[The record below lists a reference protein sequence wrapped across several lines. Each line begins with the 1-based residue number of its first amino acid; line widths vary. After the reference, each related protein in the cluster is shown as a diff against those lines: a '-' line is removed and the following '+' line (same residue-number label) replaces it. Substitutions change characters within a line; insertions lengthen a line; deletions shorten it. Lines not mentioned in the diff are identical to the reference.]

1 MKRELSLDEI
11 KKIEL
16 NLLIEFREICNKLG
30 LRYYIFGGTLLGAIR
45 HKGFIPWDD
54 DIDVC
59 MPRPDYDKLMKFSE
73 TYKNE
78 NNKFLFYKDY
88 NNMAHFI
95 RFVDLR
101 THILQE
107 YNDNEMYKHIWMDI
121 MPLDGLPENFDELK
135 QIYKKAHFYRT
146 IFGLCDAILGY
157 GTSFRKRILKY
168 ILKPIALLY
177 TRQRALNNLNKLS
190 IRYDY
195 DISDYVGAI
204 SMGLY
209 GTSERM
215 LKLGIG
221 EGCEVEFENEKFNTF
236 CCWDSYLKSLYK
248 DYMQLPPI
256 EKRKNHHFK
265 AWLEEQTTI

>member
-59 MPRPDYDKLMKFSE
+59 MPRPDYDKLIEFSKTYKSE
-73 TYKNE
+73 T
-78 NNKFLFYKDY
+78 NKFIFSTDGIEYL
-88 NNMAHFI
+88 HFM
-95 RFVDLR
+95 RFVNIKTHLENKFHDYDL
-101 THILQE
+101 
-107 YNDNEMYKHIWMDI
+107 NKHIWIDI
-121 MPLDGLPENFDELK
+121 MPLDGLPKDNDELK
-135 QIYKKAHFYRT
+135 EIYKKANFYRK
-146 IFGLCDAILGY
+146 IIILCAAKLGE
-157 GTSFRKRILKY
+157 GTTFAKKMLKY

-177 TRQRALNNLNKLS
+177 TRKRAIKNLNKLS
-190 IRYDY
+190 MIYDY
-195 DISDYVGAI
+195 ENSEYVGAI

-209 GTSERM
+209 GVSERM
-215 LKLGIG
+215 LKSDIG
-221 EGCEVEFENEKFNTF
+221 DGCEVEFENEKFNTF

-256 EKRKNHHFK
+256 EKRKTHNFV
-265 AWLEEQTTI
+265 AFLDLEN